1 MKLKTKLTLGVG
13 LLFLLIVLLS
23 VIGSV
28 YINKLK
34 SDTEKILTANYNS
47 LEFSKNM
54 LLALDKIGTDS
65 TVAIA
70 DFRKNNAL
78 QEKNLTEFGEK
89 EVTQN
94 LNLHFNSYIQQ
105 PSHEK
110 EKLIREDLVRIMS
123 LNMKGIERKSDIAII
138 TAENA
143 TFWIVSLGTV
153 CFLIAFILLFNLP
166 QTIAE
171 PINQLTFSIKQIADK
186 NYNQRVHF
194 KGSEE
199 FNDLASSFNVMAE
212 KLQEYESS
220 TLSTQL
226 MDKKRI
232 ETLVNNMHDAVI
244 GLDENHFI
252 YMINDEAL
260 KITNLRKEEI
270 IGKTAHEVAVN
281 NDLVRELLKNIDHPM
296 KEPIK
301 IVSEN
306 KENYFEQ
313 EIVPINIT
321 KTGEKEKKYIGKVIL
336 LRNITP
342 FKELDFAKTNFIA
355 TISHELKTPISAIK
369 MGVQLLGNQKFGA
382 LNDQQ
387 KELLKSINEDGQRLL
402 DITGELLNLSQV
414 ETGNIRLN
422 IESCSPKDIVQ
433 TAIKNV
439 EKLAEQKNISIQA
452 DYQLDNNDYII
463 ADFDKTVWV
472 MNNFLS
478 NAVKHSFQ
486 DEKIRIVVEKKDSFV
501 KFSISD
507 TGSGIDEKYHR
518 QIFDRYFQ
526 VPGEHQN
533 GTGLGLA
540 ISKNFIEKQHGE
552 IGVESSLN
560 QGSTF
565 YFILPSVENNEKTG
579 VF

>member
-54 LLALDKIGTDS
+54 LLALDNISIDS

-70 DFRKNNAL
+70 DFRKNNKL
-78 QEKNLTEFGEK
+78 QEKNLTEFGER
-89 EVTQN
+89 EATQN
-94 LNLHFNSYIQQ
+94 LNMHFSSYLKAPDIN
-105 PSHEK
+105 K
-110 EKLIREDLVRIMS
+110 EKLIREDLAKIMS

-186 NYNQRVHF
+186 NYNERVHF

-199 FNDLASSFNVMAE
+199 FSSLADSFNTMAE

-220 TLSTQL
+220 TLSKQL

-260 KITNLRKEEI
+260 KITNLHKEEI
-270 IGKTAHEVAVN
+270 IGKTAHEVAIN
-281 NDLVRELLKNIDHPM
+281 NDLIRELLKNVDHPV
-296 KEPIK
+296 KDPIK
-301 IVSEN
+301 IVRDN

-313 EIVPINIT
+313 DIIPINIV

-369 MGVQLLGNQKFGA
+369 MGVQLLGNQKFGE
-382 LNDQQ
+382 LNEQQ
-387 KELLKSINEDGQRLL
+387 QELLKSINEDGQRLL

-414 ETGNIRLN
+414 ESGNIRLTV
-422 IESCSPKDIVQ
+422 EKCSPKEIVQ
-433 TAIKNV
+433 TAVKNV
-439 EKLAEQKNISIQA
+439 EKLAEQKNIAISTEYLLEESDA
-452 DYQLDNNDYII
+452 VN

-472 MNNFLS
+472 MNNFLT

-486 DEKIRIVVEKKDSFV
+486 DENIKIVVEKLNSFIQ
-501 KFSISD
+501 FSIID

-552 IGVESSLN
+552 IGVKSSLN
-560 QGSTF
+560 NGSTF
-565 YFILPSVENNEKTG
+565 YFRLPVS
-579 VF
+579 

>member
-1 MKLKTKLTLGVG
+1 M
-13 LLFLLIVLLS
+13 LIVLLS
-23 VIGSV
+23 VIGSF

-34 SDTEKILTANYNS
+34 SDTEKILIANYNS
-47 LEFSKNM
+47 LEFSQNM
-54 LLALDKIGTDS
+54 LLALDKMKTDS
-65 TVAIA
+65 AVAIK
-70 DFRKNNAL
+70 DFKKNNLL
-78 QEKNLTEFGEK
+78 QERNLTEFGEK
-89 EVTQN
+89 EATQN
-94 LNLHFNSYIQQ
+94 LNLHFNSYIND
-105 PSHEK
+105 PSPEK
-110 EKLIREDLVRIMS
+110 EKLIREDLVKIMS

-143 TFWIVSLGTV
+143 TFWIACLGTI
-153 CFLIAFILLFNLP
+153 CFLIAITLVFNLP

-171 PINQLTFSIKQIADK
+171 PISQLTFSIRQIANK
-186 NYNQRVHF
+186 NYNERVHF
-194 KGSEE
+194 RGSEE
-199 FNDLASSFNVMAE
+199 FNDLANSFNIMAE

-220 TLSTQL
+220 TLSEQL

-260 KITNLRKEEI
+260 KITNLNKDEI
-270 IGKTAHEVAVN
+270 IGKTVHEVAVN
-281 NDLVRELLKNIDHPM
+281 NDLIRELLKNINHPQ
-296 KEPIK
+296 KDPIK
-301 IVSEN
+301 IVTDN

-313 EIVPINIT
+313 DVIPINIT

-369 MGVQLLGNQKFGA
+369 MGVQLLENQKFGE

-422 IESCSPKDIVQ
+422 IESCAPKEMVQ
-433 TAIKNV
+433 TAVKNV
-439 EKLAEQKNISIQA
+439 EKLAEQKNISIQTQFLT
-452 DYQLDNNDYII
+452 DEKDFVL

-478 NAVKHSFQ
+478 NAIKHSFQ
-486 DEKIRIVVEKKDSFV
+486 DENILILVEKEHSGI
-501 KFSISD
+501 KFSITD
-507 TGSGIDEKYHR
+507 TGKGIEEKYQR

-540 ISKNFIEKQHGE
+540 ISKNFIEKQNGE
-552 IGVESSLN
+552 IGVKSSLN

-565 YFILPSVENNEKTG
+565 YFVLPMV
-579 VF
+579 

>member
-23 VIGSV
+23 VIGSI

-54 LLALDKIGTDS
+54 LLALDNISTDS
-65 TVAIA
+65 AIA
-70 DFRKNNAL
+70 ITDFQKNNRL

-89 EVTQN
+89 EATQN
-94 LNLHFNSYIQQ
+94 LNLHFNSYLKE
-105 PSHEK
+105 PTSNK
-110 EKLIREDLVRIMS
+110 EKLIREDLAKIMS

-138 TAENA
+138 TAGNA

-153 CFLIAFILLFNLP
+153 CFLISFILLFNLP

-171 PINQLTFSIKQIADK
+171 PINQLTFSIRQIANK
-186 NYNQRVHF
+186 NYNERVHF

-199 FNDLASSFNVMAE
+199 FSSLAESFNVMAE

-220 TLSTQL
+220 SLSKQL
-226 MDKKRI
+226 MEKKRI

-260 KITNLRKEEI
+260 KITNLHKEEI
-270 IGKTAHEVAVN
+270 IGKTAHEVAIN
-281 NDLVRELLKNIDHPM
+281 NDLMRELLKNIDHPV
-296 KEPIK
+296 KDPIK
-301 IVSEN
+301 IVRDN

-313 EIVPINIT
+313 DIIPINIA

-369 MGVQLLGNQKFGA
+369 MGVQLLGNQKFGV
-382 LNDQQ
+382 LNEQQ
-387 KELLKSINEDGQRLL
+387 QELLKSINEDGQRLL

-414 ETGNIRLN
+414 ESGNIRLTVGK
-422 IESCSPKDIVQ
+422 CSPKEIVQ

-439 EKLAEQKNISIQA
+439 EKLAEQKNISINTEYLLGEDDFA
-452 DYQLDNNDYII
+452 T

-472 MNNFLS
+472 MNNFLT

-486 DEKIRIVVEKKDSFV
+486 DENIQILVERQDVFIQ
-501 KFSISD
+501 FSITD

-540 ISKNFIEKQHGE
+540 ISKNFIEKQNGE
-552 IGVESSLN
+552 IGVRSSLN
-560 QGSTF
+560 NGSTF
-565 YFILPSVENNEKTG
+565 YFRLPVS
-579 VF
+579 

>member
-34 SDTEKILTANYNS
+34 SETEKILTANYNS

-54 LLALDKIGTDS
+54 LLALDKISTDS
-65 TVAIA
+65 AIA
-70 DFRKNNAL
+70 VNDFQKNNKL
-78 QEKNLTEFGEK
+78 QEKNLTESGEK
-89 EVTQN
+89 EATQS
-94 LNLHFNSYIQQ
+94 LNLHFKSYLKQAS
-105 PSHEK
+105 PEK
-110 EKLIREDLVRIMS
+110 EKLIREDLAKIMS
-123 LNMKGIERKSDIAII
+123 LNMKGIERKSDIAVV
-138 TAENA
+138 TAGNA

-166 QTIAE
+166 QAIAE
-171 PINQLTFSIKQIADK
+171 PINQLTFSIRQIAAK
-186 NYNQRVHF
+186 NYNERVHF
-194 KGSEE
+194 KGGEE
-199 FNDLASSFNVMAE
+199 FSSLADSFNTMAE

-220 TLSTQL
+220 SLSKQL

-260 KITNLRKEEI
+260 KITNLHKEDI

-281 NDLVRELLKNIDHPM
+281 NDLMRQLLKNIDHPV

-301 IVSEN
+301 IVRDH

-313 EIVPINIT
+313 DIIPINIV
-321 KTGEKEKKYIGKVIL
+321 KTGEKETKYIGKVIL

-369 MGVQLLGNQKFGA
+369 MGVQLLGNQKFGE

-387 KELLKSINEDGQRLL
+387 KELLKGINDDGQRLL
-402 DITGELLNLSQV
+402 NITGELLNLSQV
-414 ETGNIRLN
+414 ETGNIRMTV
-422 IESCSPKDIVQ
+422 EKCSPQEVVQ
-433 TAIKNV
+433 TAVKNV
-439 EKLAEQKNISIQA
+439 EKLAEQKNILINTEYLIS
-452 DYQLDNNDYII
+452 DNDFVA

-472 MNNFLS
+472 MNNFLT

-486 DEKIRIVVEKKDSFV
+486 DENIRILVEKTDSMIQ
-501 KFSISD
+501 FSITD

-540 ISKNFIEKQHGE
+540 ISKNFIEKQNGE
-552 IGVESSLN
+552 IGVKSSPN

-565 YFILPSVENNEKTG
+565 YFRLPIL
-579 VF
+579 

>member
-54 LLALDKIGTDS
+54 LLALDNISTDS
-65 TVAIA
+65 AIA
-70 DFRKNNAL
+70 VADFQKNNKL

-89 EVTQN
+89 EATQK
-94 LNLHFNSYIQQ
+94 LNLHFNSYLKE
-105 PSHEK
+105 PSNSK
-110 EKLIREDLVRIMS
+110 EKLIREDLAKIMS

-153 CFLIAFILLFNLP
+153 CFLIAFTLLFNLP

-171 PINQLTFSIKQIADK
+171 PINQLTFSIRQIADK
-186 NYNQRVHF
+186 NYSERVHF

-199 FNDLASSFNVMAE
+199 FSSLAESFNVMAE

-220 TLSTQL
+220 SLSQQL
-226 MDKKRI
+226 MEKKRI

-270 IGKTAHEVAVN
+270 IGKTAHEVAIN
-281 NDLVRELLKNIDHPM
+281 NDLMRELLKNIDHPIT
-296 KEPIK
+296 EPIK
-301 IVSEN
+301 IVREN

-313 EIVPINIT
+313 DIIPINIV

-382 LNDQQ
+382 LNEQQ
-387 KELLKSINEDGQRLL
+387 QELLKSINDDGQRLL

-414 ETGNIRLN
+414 ESGNIRLT
-422 IESCSPKDIVQ
+422 IEKCSPKEIVQ
-433 TAIKNV
+433 AAVKYV
-439 EKLAEQKNISIQA
+439 EKLAEQKNISISTE
-452 DYQLDNNDYII
+452 YLLEDNDFVA

-472 MNNFLS
+472 MNNFLT

-486 DEKIRIVVEKKDSFV
+486 DEGIRIVVEKQNAQIQ
-501 KFSISD
+501 FSITD

-552 IGVESSLN
+552 IGVKSSLN
-560 QGSTF
+560 NGSTF
-565 YFILPSVENNEKTG
+565 YFRLPVL
-579 VF
+579 

>member
-13 LLFLLIVLLS
+13 LLFVLIVLLS
-23 VIGSV
+23 VIGSF

-34 SDTEKILTANYNS
+34 SDTEKILIANYNS
-47 LEFSKNM
+47 LEFSQNM
-54 LLALDKIGTDS
+54 LLALDKMKTDS
-65 TVAIA
+65 AVAIK
-70 DFRKNNAL
+70 DFKKNNLL
-78 QEKNLTEFGEK
+78 QERNLTEFGEK
-89 EVTQN
+89 EATQN
-94 LNLHFNSYIQQ
+94 LNLHFNSYIHD
-105 PSHEK
+105 PSPKK
-110 EKLIREDLVRIMS
+110 EKMIREDLVKIMS

-143 TFWIVSLGTV
+143 TFWIACLGTI
-153 CFLIAFILLFNLP
+153 CFLIAITLVFNLP

-171 PINQLTFSIKQIADK
+171 PISQLTFSIRQIANK
-186 NYNQRVHF
+186 NYNERVHF
-194 KGSEE
+194 RGSEE
-199 FNDLASSFNVMAE
+199 FNDLANSFNIMAE

-220 TLSTQL
+220 TLSEQL

-260 KITNLRKEEI
+260 KITNLNKDEI
-270 IGKTAHEVAVN
+270 IGKTVHEVAVN
-281 NDLVRELLKNIDHPM
+281 NDLIRELLKNINHPQ
-296 KEPIK
+296 KDPIK
-301 IVSEN
+301 IVTDN

-313 EIVPINIT
+313 DVIPINIT

-369 MGVQLLGNQKFGA
+369 MGVQLLENQKFGE

-422 IESCSPKDIVQ
+422 IESCAPKDMVQ
-433 TAIKNV
+433 TAVKNV
-439 EKLAEQKNISIQA
+439 EKLAEQKNISIQTQFLT
-452 DYQLDNNDYII
+452 DEKDFVM

-478 NAVKHSFQ
+478 NAIKHSFQ
-486 DEKIRIVVEKKDSFV
+486 DENILILVEKELSGI
-501 KFSISD
+501 KFSITD
-507 TGSGIDEKYHR
+507 TGKGIDEKYQR

-540 ISKNFIEKQHGE
+540 ISKNFIEKQNGE
-552 IGVESSLN
+552 IGVKSSLN

-565 YFILPSVENNEKTG
+565 YFVLPMV
-579 VF
+579 

>member
-1 MKLKTKLTLGVG
+1 MKIKTKLTLGVG
-13 LLFLLIVLLS
+13 LLFVLIVLLS
-23 VIGSV
+23 VLGSV

-47 LEFSKNM
+47 LEFSQNM
-54 LLALDKIGTDS
+54 LLALDKIKTDS
-65 TVAIA
+65 AVAIK
-70 DFRKNNAL
+70 DFKKNNIL

-89 EVTQN
+89 EATQN

-105 PSHEK
+105 PSPEK
-110 EKLIREDLVRIMS
+110 EKLIREDLVKIMS
-123 LNMKGIERKSDIAII
+123 LNMKGIERKSNIAII

-143 TFWIVSLGTV
+143 TFWIACLGTV
-153 CFLIAFILLFNLP
+153 CFLIAVTLLFNLP

-171 PINQLTFSIKQIADK
+171 PINQLTFSIRQIANK
-186 NYNQRVHF
+186 NYNERVHF

-199 FNDLASSFNVMAE
+199 FSDLANSFNVMAE

-220 TLSTQL
+220 TLSKQL

-260 KITNLRKEEI
+260 KITNLNKEEI
-270 IGKTAHEVAVN
+270 IGKTVHEVAVN
-281 NDLVRELLKNIDHPM
+281 NDLVRELLKNIDHPQ
-296 KEPIK
+296 KDPIK
-301 IVSEN
+301 IVSDN

-313 EIVPINIT
+313 DIIPINIV

-355 TISHELKTPISAIK
+355 TISHELKTPISSMK
-369 MGVQLLGNQKFGA
+369 MGVQLLGNQKFGT
-382 LNDQQ
+382 LNEQQ
-387 KELLKSINEDGQRLL
+387 LELLNSINEDGQRLL

-414 ETGNIRLN
+414 ESGNIRLN
-422 IESCSPKDIVQ
+422 IESFSPKEIVQ
-433 TAIKNV
+433 TAVKNV
-439 EKLAEQKNISIQA
+439 EKLAEQKNISINSQF
-452 DYQLDNNDYII
+452 LLNNNDFVS

-478 NAVKHSFQ
+478 NAIKHSFQ
-486 DEKIRIVVEKKDSFV
+486 DENIQVLVEKIDSNI
-501 KFSISD
+501 KFSITD
-507 TGSGIDEKYHR
+507 TGKGIDEKYHR
-518 QIFDRYFQ
+518 QVFDRYFQ
-526 VPGEHQN
+526 VPGELQN

-552 IGVESSLN
+552 IGIKSALN

-565 YFILPSVENNEKTG
+565 YFVLPMA
-579 VF
+579 

>member
-23 VIGSV
+23 VIASV

-47 LEFSKNM
+47 IEFSKNM
-54 LLALDKIGTDS
+54 LLALDKIRTDS
-65 TVAIA
+65 AVAIK
-70 DFRKNNAL
+70 DFQKYNAL

-89 EVTQN
+89 EATQN
-94 LNLHFNSYIQQ
+94 LSLHFDEYLKQ
-105 PSHEK
+105 PNYEK
-110 EKLIREDLVRIMS
+110 EKLIREDLMKIMS

-171 PINQLTFSIKQIADK
+171 PINQLNFSIKQIANK
-186 NYNQRVHF
+186 NYNERVHF

-199 FNDLASSFNVMAE
+199 FNDLANSFNVMAE

-220 TLSTQL
+220 TISKQL

-260 KITNLRKEEI
+260 KITNLRKDEI

-281 NDLVRELLKNIDHPM
+281 NDLIRELLKNIDHPV

-301 IVSEN
+301 IVTDN

-313 EIVPINIT
+313 DIIPINIV

-369 MGVQLLGNQKFGA
+369 MGVQLLNNQKFGE
-382 LNDQQ
+382 LNEQQ
-387 KELLKSINEDGQRLL
+387 QELLKSINEDGQRLL

-414 ETGNIRLN
+414 ESGNIRLN
-422 IESCSPKDIVQ
+422 IEQCSPKEIVQ
-433 TAIKNV
+433 ASIKNI
-439 EKLAEQKNISIQA
+439 EKLAEQKHISISSE
-452 DYQLDNNDYII
+452 YLLDDQDFVL

-478 NAVKHSFQ
+478 NAIKHSFQ
-486 DEKIRIVVEKKDSFV
+486 DETIKVTVAKSDSMIRFSVADS
-501 KFSISD
+501 
-507 TGSGIDEKYHR
+507 GNGIDEKYHR

-526 VPGEHQN
+526 VPGEQQN

-552 IGVESSLN
+552 IGVNSSLN

-565 YFILPSVENNEKTG
+565 YFRLPIFG
-579 VF
+579 A

>member
-13 LLFLLIVLLS
+13 LLFFLIVLLS

-34 SDTEKILTANYNS
+34 SDTEKILTANYSS

-54 LLALDKIGTDS
+54 LLALDKISTDS
-65 TVAIA
+65 AIA
-70 DFRKNNAL
+70 IKDFRKNNVL
-78 QEKNLTEFGEK
+78 QEENLTEFGEK
-89 EVTQN
+89 EATQN
-94 LNLHFNSYIQQ
+94 LNLHFNSYLKQ
-105 PSHEK
+105 PAYAK
-110 EKLIREDLVRIMS
+110 EKLIREDLVKIMS

-166 QTIAE
+166 QAIAE
-171 PINQLTFSIKQIADK
+171 PIKQLTFSIKQIADK

-199 FNDLASSFNVMAE
+199 FNDLADSFNVMAE

-260 KITNLRKEEI
+260 KITNLRKEDI
-270 IGKTAHEVAVN
+270 IGKTAHEVAIN
-281 NDLVRELLKNIDHPM
+281 NDLMRELLKNIDYPVT
-296 KEPIK
+296 EPIK
-301 IVSEN
+301 IVSDN

-313 EIVPINIT
+313 EIVPINIV

-369 MGVQLLGNQKFGA
+369 MGVQLLGNQKFGE

-387 KELLKSINEDGQRLL
+387 KELLKSINDDGQRLL

-422 IESCSPKDIVQ
+422 IERCSPKDIVQ
-433 TAIKNV
+433 NAIKNV
-439 EKLAEQKNISIQA
+439 EKLAEQKHISIHAQ
-452 DYQLDNNDYII
+452 YLLNDDDLVS

-486 DEKIRIVVEKKDSFV
+486 DENIEIVVEKMDSFI

-540 ISKNFIEKQHGE
+540 ISKNFIEKQYGE
-552 IGVESSLN
+552 IGVASSLN

-565 YFILPSVENNEKTG
+565 YFILPVSEI
-579 VF
+579 

>member
-34 SDTEKILTANYNS
+34 SDTEKILIANYNS

-54 LLALDKIGTDS
+54 LLALDRIDTDS
-65 TVAIA
+65 AVAIK
-70 DFRKNNAL
+70 DFQKNNSL
-78 QEKNLTEFGEK
+78 QEKNLTEFGER
-89 EVTQN
+89 EATQN
-94 LNLHFNSYIQQ
+94 LNLHFKSYLRQ
-105 PSHEK
+105 PDIEK
-110 EKLIREDLVRIMS
+110 EKLIREDLVKIMS
-123 LNMKGIERKSDIAII
+123 LNMKSIERKSDIAII

-143 TFWIVSLGTV
+143 TFWIVSLGTI
-153 CFLIAFILLFNLP
+153 CFLIAFVLLFNLP

-186 NYNQRVHF
+186 NYNERVHF

-199 FNDLASSFNVMAE
+199 FNDLADSFNVMAE

-220 TLSTQL
+220 NLSKQL

-281 NDLVRELLKNIDHPM
+281 NDLMRELLKNIDHPVE
-296 KEPIK
+296 EPLK
-301 IVSEN
+301 IVTDN

-313 EIVPINIT
+313 DIIPINIV
-321 KTGEKEKKYIGKVIL
+321 KTGEKDKKYIGKVIL

-355 TISHELKTPISAIK
+355 TISHELKTPIAAIK
-369 MGVQLLGNQKFGA
+369 MGVQLLGNQKFGT

-387 KELLKSINEDGQRLL
+387 QELLKSINEDGQRLL

-414 ETGNIRLN
+414 ETGNIRLT
-422 IESCSPKDIVQ
+422 IERCSPKEIIQ
-433 TAIKNV
+433 MAIKNV
-439 EKLAEQKNISIQA
+439 EKLAEQKNISIKTQYTA
-452 DYQLDNNDYII
+452 DENAFIT
-463 ADFDKTVWV
+463 ADFGKTIWV

-478 NAVKHSFQ
+478 NAIKHSFQ
-486 DEKIRIVVEKKDSFV
+486 DESIVIKVENEGSFIR
-501 KFSISD
+501 FSITD

-540 ISKNFIEKQHGE
+540 ISKNFIEKQNGE
-552 IGVESSLN
+552 IGVESAPN

-565 YFILPSVENNEKTG
+565 YFKLPLA
-579 VF
+579 

>member
-54 LLALDKIGTDS
+54 LLALDNISTDS
-65 TVAIA
+65 TVAVA
-70 DFRKNNAL
+70 DFQKNNKL

-89 EVTQN
+89 EATQN
-94 LNLHFNSYIQQ
+94 LNLHFNSYLKAPDI
-105 PSHEK
+105 HK
-110 EKLIREDLVRIMS
+110 EKLIREDLSKIMS

-186 NYNQRVHF
+186 NYSERVHF

-199 FNDLASSFNVMAE
+199 FNSLAESFNSMAE

-220 TLSTQL
+220 TLSKQL

-260 KITNLRKEEI
+260 KITNLHKEDI
-270 IGKTAHEVAVN
+270 IGKTAHEVAIN
-281 NDLVRELLKNIDHPM
+281 NDLMRELLKNIDHPV
-296 KEPIK
+296 KDPIK
-301 IVSEN
+301 IVRDN

-313 EIVPINIT
+313 DIIPINIV

-369 MGVQLLGNQKFGA
+369 MGVQLLGNQKFGE
-382 LNDQQ
+382 LNEQQ
-387 KELLKSINEDGQRLL
+387 QELLKSINEDGQRLL

-414 ETGNIRLN
+414 ESGNIRLTV
-422 IESCSPKDIVQ
+422 EKCSPKEIVQ
-433 TAIKNV
+433 TAVKNV
-439 EKLAEQKNISIQA
+439 EKLAEQKNISISTEYLLEESDA
-452 DYQLDNNDYII
+452 VT

-472 MNNFLS
+472 MNNFLT

-486 DEKIRIVVEKKDSFV
+486 DENIKIVVEKLNSFIQ
-501 KFSISD
+501 FSIID

-552 IGVESSLN
+552 IGVKSSLN
-560 QGSTF
+560 NGSTF
-565 YFILPSVENNEKTG
+565 YFRLPVS
-579 VF
+579 

>member
-54 LLALDKIGTDS
+54 FLALDNISTDS

-70 DFRKNNAL
+70 DFQKNNKL

-89 EVTQN
+89 EATQN
-94 LNLHFNSYIQQ
+94 LNLHFNSYLKA
-105 PSHEK
+105 PDTNK
-110 EKLIREDLVRIMS
+110 EKLIREDLAKIMS

-186 NYNQRVHF
+186 NYSERVHF

-199 FNDLASSFNVMAE
+199 FNSLADSFNSMAE

-220 TLSTQL
+220 TLSKQL

-260 KITNLRKEEI
+260 KITNLHKEEI

-281 NDLVRELLKNIDHPM
+281 NDLMRELLKNIDHPV
-296 KEPIK
+296 KDPIK
-301 IVSEN
+301 IVRDN

-313 EIVPINIT
+313 DIIPINIV

-369 MGVQLLGNQKFGA
+369 MGVQLLGNQKFGE
-382 LNDQQ
+382 LNEQQ
-387 KELLKSINEDGQRLL
+387 QELLKSINEDGQRLL

-414 ETGNIRLN
+414 ESGNIRLTV
-422 IESCSPKDIVQ
+422 EKCSPKEIVQ
-433 TAIKNV
+433 TAVKNV
-439 EKLAEQKNISIQA
+439 EKLAEQKNISISTE
-452 DYQLDNNDYII
+452 YLLEDNDAVT

-472 MNNFLS
+472 MNNFLT

-486 DEKIRIVVEKKDSFV
+486 DESIKIVVERLDSFIQ
-501 KFSISD
+501 FNIID

-552 IGVESSLN
+552 IGVKSSLN
-560 QGSTF
+560 NGSTF
-565 YFILPSVENNEKTG
+565 YFRLPVS
-579 VF
+579 

>member
-13 LLFLLIVLLS
+13 LLFFLIVLLS
-23 VIGSV
+23 VMGSV

-34 SDTEKILTANYNS
+34 SDTEKILTANYSS

-54 LLALDKIGTDS
+54 LLALDKISTDS
-65 TVAIA
+65 AIA
-70 DFRKNNAL
+70 IKDFRKNNTL
-78 QEKNLTEFGEK
+78 QEENLTEFGEK
-89 EVTQN
+89 EATQN
-94 LNLHFNSYIQQ
+94 LNLHFNSYLKQ
-105 PSHEK
+105 PAYAK
-110 EKLIREDLVRIMS
+110 EKLIREDLVKIMS

-166 QTIAE
+166 QAIAE
-171 PINQLTFSIKQIADK
+171 PIKQLTFSIKQIADK

-199 FNDLASSFNVMAE
+199 FNDLADSFNVMAE

-260 KITNLRKEEI
+260 KITNLRKEDI

-281 NDLVRELLKNIDHPM
+281 NDLMRELLKNIDHPVT
-296 KEPIK
+296 EPIK
-301 IVSEN
+301 IVSDN

-313 EIVPINIT
+313 EIVPINIV

-369 MGVQLLGNQKFGA
+369 MGVQLLGNQKFGE

-387 KELLKSINEDGQRLL
+387 KELLKSINDDGQRLL

-422 IESCSPKDIVQ
+422 IERCSPKDIVQ
-433 TAIKNV
+433 NAIKNV
-439 EKLAEQKNISIQA
+439 EKLAEQKHISIHAQ
-452 DYQLDNNDYII
+452 YLLNDEDFVS

-486 DEKIRIVVEKKDSFV
+486 DENIEIVVEKMDSFI

-540 ISKNFIEKQHGE
+540 ISKNFIEKQYGE
-552 IGVESSLN
+552 IGVKSSLN

-565 YFILPSVENNEKTG
+565 YFILPVSNI
-579 VF
+579 

>member
-23 VIGSV
+23 VMGSV

-34 SDTEKILTANYNS
+34 SDTEKILNANYNS
-47 LEFSKNM
+47 IEFSKNM
-54 LLALDKIGTDS
+54 LLALDRIGTDS
-65 TVAIA
+65 AVAIQT
-70 DFRKNNAL
+70 FKKNNQL

-89 EVTQN
+89 EATQS
-94 LNLHFNSYIQQ
+94 LNLHFNNYLKH
-105 PSHEK
+105 PNNEK
-110 EKLIREDLVRIMS
+110 EKLIREDLVKIMT
-123 LNMKGIERKSDIAII
+123 LNMKGIERKSDMAII

-153 CFLIAFILLFNLP
+153 CFLIAFVLLFNLP

-171 PINQLTFSIKQIADK
+171 PISQLTFSIRQIANK
-186 NYNQRVHF
+186 NYSERVHF

-199 FNDLASSFNVMAE
+199 FNDLAESFNVMAE

-220 TLSTQL
+220 TLSKQL

-260 KITNLRKEEI
+260 KITNLNKEEI
-270 IGKTAHEVAVN
+270 IGKTVHEVAVN
-281 NDLVRELLKNIDHPM
+281 NDLIRELLKNMDHPQ
-296 KEPIK
+296 KDPIK
-301 IVSEN
+301 IVSDH

-313 EIVPINIT
+313 DVIPINIV
-321 KTGEKEKKYIGKVIL
+321 KTGEKEKKYIGRVIL

-369 MGVQLLGNQKFGA
+369 MGVQLLENQKFGE

-387 KELLKSINEDGQRLL
+387 KELLKGINEDGQRLL

-422 IESCSPKDIVQ
+422 IEHCSPKEIIL

-439 EKLAEQKNISIQA
+439 EKLAEQKNISIKTQFEIEDSDLVA
-452 DYQLDNNDYII
+452 

-478 NAVKHSFQ
+478 NAIKHSFQ
-486 DEKIRIVVEKKDSFV
+486 DEGIYVKVEKYETSV
-501 KFSISD
+501 KFSITDS
-507 TGSGIDEKYHR
+507 GKGIDEKYHR

-552 IGVESSLN
+552 IGVKSSLN
-560 QGSTF
+560 QGSSF
-565 YFILPSVENNEKTG
+565 YFLLPLV
-579 VF
+579 

>member
-54 LLALDKIGTDS
+54 LLALDHISTDS
-65 TVAIA
+65 VVAIA
-70 DFRKNNAL
+70 DFQKNNEL

-89 EVTQN
+89 EATQN
-94 LNLHFNSYIQQ
+94 LNLHFNSYLKE
-105 PSHEK
+105 PTANK
-110 EKLIREDLVRIMS
+110 EKLIREDLARIMS

-138 TAENA
+138 TAGNA

-166 QTIAE
+166 QSIAE
-171 PINQLTFSIKQIADK
+171 PINQLTFSIRQIADK
-186 NYNQRVHF
+186 NYSERVHF

-199 FNDLASSFNVMAE
+199 FNSLADSFNVMAE

-220 TLSTQL
+220 NLSKQL
-226 MDKKRI
+226 MEKKRI

-244 GLDENHFI
+244 GLDENNFI

-260 KITNLRKEEI
+260 KITNLHKEDI
-270 IGKTAHEVAVN
+270 IGKTAHEVAIN
-281 NDLVRELLKNIDHPM
+281 NDLMRELLKNIDHPV
-296 KEPIK
+296 KDPIK
-301 IVSEN
+301 IVRDN

-313 EIVPINIT
+313 DIVPINIV

-369 MGVQLLGNQKFGA
+369 MGVQLLGNQKFGE
-382 LNDQQ
+382 LNEQQ
-387 KELLKSINEDGQRLL
+387 QELLKSINEDGQRLL

-414 ETGNIRLN
+414 ESGNIRLTV
-422 IESCSPKDIVQ
+422 EKCSPKEIVQ
-433 TAIKNV
+433 TAVKNV
-439 EKLAEQKNISIQA
+439 EKLAEQKNILIRTE
-452 DYQLDNNDYII
+452 YQLEDTDWVT

-472 MNNFLS
+472 MNNFLT

-486 DEKIRIVVEKKDSFV
+486 DEEIKVFVERVEDFIQ
-501 KFSISD
+501 FSIID

-552 IGVESSLN
+552 IGVKSSLN
-560 QGSTF
+560 NGSTF
-565 YFILPSVENNEKTG
+565 FFKLPIA
-579 VF
+579 

>member
-54 LLALDKIGTDS
+54 LLALDNISTDS
-65 TVAIA
+65 TVAVA
-70 DFRKNNAL
+70 DFKKNNKL

-89 EVTQN
+89 EATQN
-94 LNLHFNSYIQQ
+94 LNLHFNSYLKA
-105 PSHEK
+105 PDSHK
-110 EKLIREDLVRIMS
+110 EKLIREDLAKIMS

-166 QTIAE
+166 QAIAE
-171 PINQLTFSIKQIADK
+171 PISQLTFGIKQIAGK
-186 NYNQRVHF
+186 NYSERVHF

-199 FNDLASSFNVMAE
+199 FNDLAESFNTMAE

-220 TLSTQL
+220 TLSKQL

-260 KITNLRKEEI
+260 KITNLHKEEI
-270 IGKTAHEVAVN
+270 IGKTAHEVAIN
-281 NDLVRELLKNIDHPM
+281 NDLIRELLKNIDHPV
-296 KEPIK
+296 KDPIK
-301 IVSEN
+301 IVRDN

-313 EIVPINIT
+313 DIIPINIV

-369 MGVQLLGNQKFGA
+369 MGVQLLGNQKFGE
-382 LNDQQ
+382 LNEQQ
-387 KELLKSINEDGQRLL
+387 QELLKSINEDGQRLL

-414 ETGNIRLN
+414 ESGNIRLT
-422 IESCSPKDIVQ
+422 IEKCSPKEIVQ
-433 TAIKNV
+433 TAMKNV
-439 EKLAEQKNISIQA
+439 EKLAEQKNILISTQ
-452 DYQLDNNDYII
+452 YLLEDNDSVT

-472 MNNFLS
+472 MNNFLT

-486 DEKIRIVVEKKDSFV
+486 DENIKIVVEKLDTFIQ
-501 KFSISD
+501 FSIID

-552 IGVESSLN
+552 IGVKSSLN
-560 QGSTF
+560 NGSTF
-565 YFILPSVENNEKTG
+565 YFRLPVS
-579 VF
+579 

>member
-13 LLFLLIVLLS
+13 LLFVLIVLLS

-47 LEFSKNM
+47 LEFSQNM
-54 LLALDKIGTDS
+54 LLALDQIKTDS
-65 TVAIA
+65 AIA
-70 DFRKNNAL
+70 IKDFKKNNVL

-89 EVTQN
+89 EATQN
-94 LNLHFNSYIQQ
+94 LNLHFNNYINQ
-105 PSHEK
+105 PSLEK
-110 EKLIREDLVRIMS
+110 EKLIREDLVKIMS

-143 TFWIVSLGTV
+143 TFWIACLGTI
-153 CFLIAFILLFNLP
+153 CFLIAVTLLFNLP

-171 PINQLTFSIKQIADK
+171 PINKLTFSIRQIANK
-186 NYNQRVHF
+186 NYNERVYF

-199 FNDLASSFNVMAE
+199 FNDLANSFNIMAE

-220 TLSTQL
+220 TLSKQL

-252 YMINDEAL
+252 YMINNEAL
-260 KITNLRKEEI
+260 KITNLNKDEI
-270 IGKTAHEVAVN
+270 IGKTVHEVAVN
-281 NDLVRELLKNIDHPM
+281 NDLVRELLKNIDHPQ

-301 IVSEN
+301 IISDN

-313 EIVPINIT
+313 DIIPINIV

-336 LRNITP
+336 LRNITL

-355 TISHELKTPISAIK
+355 TISHELKTPISSMK
-369 MGVQLLGNQKFGA
+369 MGVQLLGNQKFGI
-382 LNDQQ
+382 LNEQQ
-387 KELLKSINEDGQRLL
+387 LELLNSINEDGQRLL

-414 ETGNIRLN
+414 ETGNIRLT
-422 IESCSPKDIVQ
+422 IENCSPKEMVQ
-433 TAIKNV
+433 TAVKNI
-439 EKLAEQKNISIQA
+439 EKLAEQKNISIHSQF
-452 DYQLDNNDYII
+452 LLNDNDFVS

-472 MNNFLS
+472 INNFLS
-478 NAVKHSFQ
+478 NAIKHSFQ
-486 DEKIRIVVEKKDSFV
+486 DEKIEISVEKINSNI

-507 TGSGIDEKYHR
+507 TGKGIEEKYHR
-518 QIFDRYFQ
+518 QVFDRYFQ

-552 IGVESSLN
+552 IGVKSSPN

-565 YFILPSVENNEKTG
+565 YFVLPMA
-579 VF
+579 

>member
-54 LLALDKIGTDS
+54 LLALDNISTDS
-65 TVAIA
+65 VVAIA
-70 DFRKNNAL
+70 DFQKNNKL

-89 EVTQN
+89 EATQN
-94 LNLHFNSYIQQ
+94 LNLHFNSYLKEPTI
-105 PSHEK
+105 SK
-110 EKLIREDLVRIMS
+110 EKLIREDLARIMS

-171 PINQLTFSIKQIADK
+171 PINQLTFSIRQIADK
-186 NYNQRVHF
+186 NYSERVHF

-199 FNDLASSFNVMAE
+199 FNSLADSFNVMAE

-220 TLSTQL
+220 NLSKQL
-226 MDKKRI
+226 MEKKRI

-260 KITNLRKEEI
+260 KITNLHKEDI
-270 IGKTAHEVAVN
+270 IGKTAHEVAIN
-281 NDLVRELLKNIDHPM
+281 NDLMRELLKNIDHPV
-296 KEPIK
+296 KDPIK
-301 IVSEN
+301 IVRDN

-313 EIVPINIT
+313 DIVPINIV

-369 MGVQLLGNQKFGA
+369 MGVQLLGNQKFGE
-382 LNDQQ
+382 LNEQQ
-387 KELLKSINEDGQRLL
+387 QELLKSINEDGQRLL

-414 ETGNIRLN
+414 ESGNIRLTVDK
-422 IESCSPKDIVQ
+422 CSPKEIVQ
-433 TAIKNV
+433 TAVKNV
-439 EKLAEQKNISIQA
+439 EKLAEQKNISINTE
-452 DYQLDNNDYII
+452 YQLEDTDFVT

-472 MNNFLS
+472 MNNFLT

-486 DEKIRIVVEKKDSFV
+486 DEEIKVLVQRVEDFIQ
-501 KFSISD
+501 FNIID

-540 ISKNFIEKQHGE
+540 ISKNFIEKQNGE
-552 IGVESSLN
+552 IGVSSALN
-560 QGSTF
+560 NGSTF
-565 YFILPSVENNEKTG
+565 YFRLPIA
-579 VF
+579 

>member
-54 LLALDKIGTDS
+54 LLALDHISTDS
-65 TVAIA
+65 VVAIA
-70 DFRKNNAL
+70 DFQKNNKL

-89 EVTQN
+89 EATQN
-94 LNLHFNSYIQQ
+94 LNLHFNSYLKE
-105 PSHEK
+105 PTANK
-110 EKLIREDLVRIMS
+110 EKLIREDLARIMS

-138 TAENA
+138 TAGNA

-171 PINQLTFSIKQIADK
+171 PINQLTFSIRQIADK
-186 NYNQRVHF
+186 NYSERVHF

-199 FNDLASSFNVMAE
+199 FNSLADSFNVMAE

-220 TLSTQL
+220 NLSKQL
-226 MDKKRI
+226 MEKKRI

-244 GLDENHFI
+244 GLDENNFI

-260 KITNLRKEEI
+260 KITNLHKEDI
-270 IGKTAHEVAVN
+270 IGKTAHEVAIN
-281 NDLVRELLKNIDHPM
+281 NDLMRELLKNIDHPV
-296 KEPIK
+296 KDPIK
-301 IVSEN
+301 IVRDN

-313 EIVPINIT
+313 DIVPINII

-369 MGVQLLGNQKFGA
+369 MGVQLLGNQKFGE
-382 LNDQQ
+382 LNEQQ
-387 KELLKSINEDGQRLL
+387 QELLKSINEDGQRLL

-414 ETGNIRLN
+414 ESGNIRLTV
-422 IESCSPKDIVQ
+422 EKCSPKEIVQ
-433 TAIKNV
+433 TAVKNV
-439 EKLAEQKNISIQA
+439 EKLAEQKNILIRTE
-452 DYQLDNNDYII
+452 YQLEDTDWVT

-472 MNNFLS
+472 MNNFLT

-486 DEKIRIVVEKKDSFV
+486 DEEIKVFVERVEDFIQ
-501 KFSISD
+501 FSIID

-552 IGVESSLN
+552 IGVKSSLN
-560 QGSTF
+560 NGSTF
-565 YFILPSVENNEKTG
+565 FFKLPIA
-579 VF
+579 

>member
-54 LLALDKIGTDS
+54 LLALDHISTDS
-65 TVAIA
+65 VVAIA
-70 DFRKNNAL
+70 DFKKNNKL
-78 QEKNLTEFGEK
+78 QDKNLTEFGEK
-89 EVTQN
+89 EATQN
-94 LNLHFNSYIQQ
+94 LNLHFNSYLEE
-105 PSHEK
+105 PTTHK
-110 EKLIREDLVRIMS
+110 EKLIREDLARIMS

-171 PINQLTFSIKQIADK
+171 PINQLTFSIRQIADK
-186 NYNQRVHF
+186 NYNERVHF

-199 FNDLASSFNVMAE
+199 FNSLADSFNVMAE

-220 TLSTQL
+220 NLSKQL
-226 MDKKRI
+226 MEKKRI

-260 KITNLRKEEI
+260 KITNLHKEDI
-270 IGKTAHEVAVN
+270 IGKTAHEVAIN
-281 NDLVRELLKNIDHPM
+281 NDLMRELLKNIDHPV
-296 KEPIK
+296 KDPIK
-301 IVSEN
+301 IVREN

-313 EIVPINIT
+313 DIVPINIV

-369 MGVQLLGNQKFGA
+369 MGVQLLGNQKFGE
-382 LNDQQ
+382 LNEQQ
-387 KELLKSINEDGQRLL
+387 QELLKSINEDGQRLL

-414 ETGNIRLN
+414 ESGNIRLTV
-422 IESCSPKDIVQ
+422 EKCSPKEIVQ
-433 TAIKNV
+433 TAVKNV
-439 EKLAEQKNISIQA
+439 EKLSEQKNISIHTE
-452 DYQLDNNDYII
+452 YQLEDTDFVT

-472 MNNFLS
+472 MNNFLT

-486 DEKIRIVVEKKDSFV
+486 DEEIKVLVERVEDFIQ
-501 KFSISD
+501 FNIID

-540 ISKNFIEKQHGE
+540 ISKNFIEKQNGE
-552 IGVESSLN
+552 IGVSSALN
-560 QGSTF
+560 NGSTF
-565 YFILPSVENNEKTG
+565 YFRLPIA
-579 VF
+579 

>member
-23 VIGSV
+23 VMGSV

-34 SDTEKILTANYNS
+34 SDTEKILNANYNS
-47 LEFSKNM
+47 IEFSKNM
-54 LLALDKIGTDS
+54 LLALDRIGTDS
-65 TVAIA
+65 TVAIQT
-70 DFRKNNAL
+70 FKKNNQL
-78 QEKNLTEFGEK
+78 QEKNLTEFGER
-89 EVTQN
+89 EATQS
-94 LNLHFNSYIQQ
+94 LNLHFNSYLKY
-105 PSHEK
+105 PDNEK
-110 EKLIREDLVRIMS
+110 EKLIREDLVKIMT
-123 LNMKGIERKSDIAII
+123 LNMKGIERKSDMAII

-153 CFLIAFILLFNLP
+153 CFLIAFVLLFNLP

-171 PINQLTFSIKQIADK
+171 PISQLTSSIRQIANK
-186 NYNQRVHF
+186 NYSERVHF

-199 FNDLASSFNVMAE
+199 FNDLAQSFNVMAE

-220 TLSTQL
+220 TLSKQL

-260 KITNLRKEEI
+260 KITNLNKEEI
-270 IGKTAHEVAVN
+270 IGKTVHEVAVN
-281 NDLVRELLKNIDHPM
+281 NDLIRELLKNMDHPQ
-296 KEPIK
+296 KDPIK
-301 IVSEN
+301 IVSDH

-313 EIVPINIT
+313 DVIPINIV
-321 KTGEKEKKYIGKVIL
+321 KTGEKEKKYIGRVIL

-369 MGVQLLGNQKFGA
+369 MGVQLLENQKFGE

-387 KELLKSINEDGQRLL
+387 KELLKGINEDGQRLL

-422 IESCSPKDIVQ
+422 IEHCSPQEMVQ

-439 EKLAEQKNISIQA
+439 EKLAEQKNISINTQ
-452 DYQLDNNDYII
+452 YEIEENDFVA

-478 NAVKHSFQ
+478 NAIKHSFQ
-486 DEKIRIVVEKKDSFV
+486 DESISVKVEKYETSI
-501 KFSISD
+501 KFSITDS
-507 TGSGIDEKYHR
+507 GKGIDEKYHR

-552 IGVESSLN
+552 IGVKSSLN

-565 YFILPSVENNEKTG
+565 YFSLPV
-579 VF
+579 V

>member
-13 LLFLLIVLLS
+13 LLFLLIVLMS

-54 LLALDKIGTDS
+54 LLALDKISTDS
-65 TVAIA
+65 AIA
-70 DFRKNNAL
+70 VNDFQKNNKL

-89 EVTQN
+89 EATQS
-94 LNLHFNSYIQQ
+94 LNLHFNSYLKQSS
-105 PSHEK
+105 PEK
-110 EKLIREDLVRIMS
+110 EKLIREDLAKIMS

-153 CFLIAFILLFNLP
+153 CFLIAFTLLFNLP

-171 PINQLTFSIKQIADK
+171 PINQLTFGIRQIAAK
-186 NYNQRVHF
+186 NYSERVHF

-199 FNDLASSFNVMAE
+199 FNSLADSFNTMAE

-220 TLSTQL
+220 SLSKQL

-260 KITNLRKEEI
+260 KITNLHKEEI
-270 IGKTAHEVAVN
+270 IGKTVHEVAVN
-281 NDLVRELLKNIDHPM
+281 NDLIRELLKNIDHPV

-301 IVSEN
+301 IVRDN

-313 EIVPINIT
+313 DIIPINIV
-321 KTGEKEKKYIGKVIL
+321 KTGEKETKYIGKVIL

-369 MGVQLLGNQKFGA
+369 MGVQLLGNQKFGE

-387 KELLKSINEDGQRLL
+387 KELLKSINDDGQRLL
-402 DITGELLNLSQV
+402 NITGELLNLSQV
-414 ETGNIRLN
+414 ETGNIRVTV
-422 IESCSPKDIVQ
+422 EKCSPKEVVQ
-433 TAIKNV
+433 AAVKNV
-439 EKLAEQKNISIQA
+439 EKLAEQKNILINTEYLI
-452 DYQLDNNDYII
+452 DDNDFVT

-472 MNNFLS
+472 MNNFLT

-486 DEKIRIVVEKKDSFV
+486 DENISITVEKQDLMIQ
-501 KFSISD
+501 FSITD

-540 ISKNFIEKQHGE
+540 ISKNFIEKQNGE
-552 IGVESSLN
+552 IGVMSSPN

-565 YFILPSVENNEKTG
+565 YFRLPV
-579 VF
+579 V

>member
-54 LLALDKIGTDS
+54 LLALDNISTDS

-70 DFRKNNAL
+70 DFRKNNKL

-89 EVTQN
+89 EATQN
-94 LNLHFNSYIQQ
+94 LNLHFNSYLKAPDI
-105 PSHEK
+105 HK
-110 EKLIREDLVRIMS
+110 ERLIREDLAKIMS

-186 NYNQRVHF
+186 NYSERVHF

-199 FNDLASSFNVMAE
+199 FSSLADSFNTMAE

-220 TLSTQL
+220 TLSKQL

-260 KITNLRKEEI
+260 KITNLHKEDI
-270 IGKTAHEVAVN
+270 IGKTAHEVAIN
-281 NDLVRELLKNIDHPM
+281 NDLMRELLKNIDHPV
-296 KEPIK
+296 KDPIK
-301 IVSEN
+301 IVRDN

-313 EIVPINIT
+313 DIIPINIV

-369 MGVQLLGNQKFGA
+369 MGVQLLGNQKFGE
-382 LNDQQ
+382 LNEQQ
-387 KELLKSINEDGQRLL
+387 QELLKSINEDGQRLL

-414 ETGNIRLN
+414 ESGNIRLTV
-422 IESCSPKDIVQ
+422 EKCSPKEIVQ
-433 TAIKNV
+433 TAVKNV
-439 EKLAEQKNISIQA
+439 EKLAEQKNISISTE
-452 DYQLDNNDYII
+452 YLLEDNDAVT

-472 MNNFLS
+472 MNNFLT

-486 DEKIRIVVEKKDSFV
+486 DENIKIVVEKLDSFIQ
-501 KFSISD
+501 FSIID

-552 IGVESSLN
+552 IGVKSSLN
-560 QGSTF
+560 NGSTF
-565 YFILPSVENNEKTG
+565 YFRLPVS
-579 VF
+579 

>member
-54 LLALDKIGTDS
+54 LLALDNISTDS

-70 DFRKNNAL
+70 DFQKNNKL

-89 EVTQN
+89 EATQN
-94 LNLHFNSYIQQ
+94 LNLHFNSYLKAPDIN
-105 PSHEK
+105 K
-110 EKLIREDLVRIMS
+110 EKLIREDLSKIMS

-186 NYNQRVHF
+186 NYSERVHF

-199 FNDLASSFNVMAE
+199 FNSLADSFNSMAE

-220 TLSTQL
+220 TLSKQL

-260 KITNLRKEEI
+260 KITNLHKEDI
-270 IGKTAHEVAVN
+270 IGKTAHEVAIN
-281 NDLVRELLKNIDHPM
+281 NDLMRELLKNIDHPV
-296 KEPIK
+296 KDPIK
-301 IVSEN
+301 IVRDN

-313 EIVPINIT
+313 DIIPINIV

-369 MGVQLLGNQKFGA
+369 MGVQLLGNQKFGE
-382 LNDQQ
+382 LNEQQ
-387 KELLKSINEDGQRLL
+387 QELLKSINEDGQRLL

-414 ETGNIRLN
+414 ESGNIRLTV
-422 IESCSPKDIVQ
+422 EKCSPKEIVQ
-433 TAIKNV
+433 TAVKNV
-439 EKLAEQKNISIQA
+439 EKLAEQKNISISTEYLLEDSDA
-452 DYQLDNNDYII
+452 VT

-472 MNNFLS
+472 MNNFLT
-478 NAVKHSFQ
+478 NAVKHSYQ
-486 DEKIRIVVEKKDSFV
+486 DENIKIVVEKLNSFIQ
-501 KFSISD
+501 FSIID

-552 IGVESSLN
+552 IGVKSSLN
-560 QGSTF
+560 NGSTF
-565 YFILPSVENNEKTG
+565 YFRLPVS
-579 VF
+579 

>member
-54 LLALDKIGTDS
+54 LLALDNISTDS
-65 TVAIA
+65 TVAVA
-70 DFRKNNAL
+70 DFQKNNKL

-89 EVTQN
+89 EATQN
-94 LNLHFNSYIQQ
+94 LNLHFNSYLKAPDIN
-105 PSHEK
+105 K
-110 EKLIREDLVRIMS
+110 EKLIREDLAKIMS

-186 NYNQRVHF
+186 NYNERVHF

-199 FNDLASSFNVMAE
+199 FSSLADSFNTMAE

-220 TLSTQL
+220 TLSKQL

-260 KITNLRKEEI
+260 KITNLHKEDI
-270 IGKTAHEVAVN
+270 IGKTAHEVAIN
-281 NDLVRELLKNIDHPM
+281 NDLMRELLKNIDHPV
-296 KEPIK
+296 KDPIK
-301 IVSEN
+301 IVRDN

-313 EIVPINIT
+313 DIVPINIV

-369 MGVQLLGNQKFGA
+369 MGVQLLGNQKFGE
-382 LNDQQ
+382 LNEQQ
-387 KELLKSINEDGQRLL
+387 QELLKSINEDGQRLL

-414 ETGNIRLN
+414 ESGNIRLT
-422 IESCSPKDIVQ
+422 IEKCSPKEIVQ
-433 TAIKNV
+433 TAVKNV
-439 EKLAEQKNISIQA
+439 EKLAEQKNISISTEYLLEETDA
-452 DYQLDNNDYII
+452 VT

-472 MNNFLS
+472 MNNFLT

-486 DEKIRIVVEKKDSFV
+486 DENIKIVVEKLDSFIQ
-501 KFSISD
+501 FSIID

-552 IGVESSLN
+552 IGVKSSLN
-560 QGSTF
+560 NGSTF
-565 YFILPSVENNEKTG
+565 YFRLPVS
-579 VF
+579 

>member
-1 MKLKTKLTLGVG
+1 MKIKTKLTLGVG
-13 LLFLLIVLLS
+13 LLFVLIVLLS

-34 SDTEKILTANYNS
+34 SDTEKILIANYNS
-47 LEFSKNM
+47 LEFSQNM
-54 LLALDKIGTDS
+54 LLALDKINTDS
-65 TVAIA
+65 AIA
-70 DFRKNNAL
+70 IKDFKKNNIL

-89 EVTQN
+89 EATQN
-94 LNLHFNSYIQQ
+94 LNLHFESYLKQ
-105 PSHEK
+105 PNPEK
-110 EKLIREDLVRIMS
+110 EKLIREDLVKIMA

-153 CFLIAFILLFNLP
+153 CFLISFILLFNLP

-171 PINQLTFSIKQIADK
+171 PINQLTFSIRQIANK
-186 NYNQRVHF
+186 NYNERVHF

-199 FNDLASSFNVMAE
+199 FNDLANSFNIMAE

-220 TLSTQL
+220 TLSKQL

-244 GLDENHFI
+244 GLDENNFI

-260 KITNLRKEEI
+260 KITNLNKEEI
-270 IGKTAHEVAVN
+270 IGKTVHEVAIN
-281 NDLVRELLKNIDHPM
+281 NDLIRELLKNIDNPL
-296 KEPIK
+296 KEPLK
-301 IVSEN
+301 IAADN
-306 KENYFEQ
+306 KENYFDQ
-313 EIVPINIT
+313 EIVPINIV

-387 KELLKSINEDGQRLL
+387 QELLKSINEDGQRLL

-414 ETGNIRLN
+414 ETGNIRLH
-422 IESCSPKDIVQ
+422 IENCSPEKIVQ

-439 EKLAEQKNISIQA
+439 EILAEQKNISIITE
-452 DYQLDNNDYII
+452 LNISENDMIT

-472 MNNFLS
+472 MNNFLG
-478 NAVKHSFQ
+478 NAIKHSFQ
-486 DEKIRIVVEKKDSFV
+486 DEKIQVIIDKLENFIQFSVTDS
-501 KFSISD
+501 
-507 TGSGIDEKYHR
+507 GNGIDEKYHR
-518 QIFDRYFQ
+518 QVFDRYFQ

-552 IGVESSLN
+552 IGVKSSLN

-565 YFILPSVENNEKTG
+565 YFKLPLA
-579 VF
+579 

>member
-54 LLALDKIGTDS
+54 LLALDNISTDS

-70 DFRKNNAL
+70 DFQKNNKL

-89 EVTQN
+89 EATQN
-94 LNLHFNSYIQQ
+94 LNLHFNSYLKAPDIN
-105 PSHEK
+105 K
-110 EKLIREDLVRIMS
+110 EKLIREDLSKIMS

-186 NYNQRVHF
+186 NYSERVHF

-199 FNDLASSFNVMAE
+199 FNSLAESFNSMAE

-220 TLSTQL
+220 TLSKQL

-260 KITNLRKEEI
+260 KITNLHKEEI
-270 IGKTAHEVAVN
+270 IGKTAHEVAIN
-281 NDLVRELLKNIDHPM
+281 NDLIRELLKNIEHPV
-296 KEPIK
+296 KDPIK
-301 IVSEN
+301 IVRDN

-313 EIVPINIT
+313 DVIPINIV

-369 MGVQLLGNQKFGA
+369 MGVQLLGNQKFGE
-382 LNDQQ
+382 LNEQQ
-387 KELLKSINEDGQRLL
+387 QELLKSINEDGQRLL

-414 ETGNIRLN
+414 ESGNIRLTV
-422 IESCSPKDIVQ
+422 EKCSPKEIVQ
-433 TAIKNV
+433 TAVKNV
-439 EKLAEQKNISIQA
+439 EKLAEQKNISISTEYLLEDSDA
-452 DYQLDNNDYII
+452 VT

-472 MNNFLS
+472 MNNFLT

-486 DEKIRIVVEKKDSFV
+486 DENIKIVVEKLNSLIQ
-501 KFSISD
+501 FSIID

-552 IGVESSLN
+552 IGVKSSLN
-560 QGSTF
+560 NGSTF
-565 YFILPSVENNEKTG
+565 YFRLPVS
-579 VF
+579 

>member
-1 MKLKTKLTLGVG
+1 MKIKTKLTLGVG
-13 LLFLLIVLLS
+13 ILFLLIVLLS
-23 VIGSV
+23 VMGSV

-47 LEFSKNM
+47 IEFSKNM
-54 LLALDKIGTDS
+54 LLALDKIKTDS
-65 TVAIA
+65 AIA
-70 DFRKNNAL
+70 VKDFKKNNVL
-78 QEKNLTEFGEK
+78 QEKNLTELGEK
-89 EVTQN
+89 EATQN
-94 LNLHFNSYIQQ
+94 LSLHFNSYLNQ
-105 PSHEK
+105 PSDEK
-110 EKLIREDLVRIMS
+110 EKLIREDLVRIMT

-153 CFLIAFILLFNLP
+153 CFLIAFVLLFNLP

-171 PINQLTFSIKQIADK
+171 PITQLTFSIKQIANK
-186 NYNQRVHF
+186 NYNERVYF

-199 FNDLASSFNVMAE
+199 FSDLANSFNVMAE

-220 TLSTQL
+220 TLSKQL

-232 ETLVNNMHDAVI
+232 ETLVDNMHDAVI
-244 GLDENHFI
+244 GLDENYFI

-260 KITNLRKEEI
+260 KITNLRKDEI
-270 IGKTAHEVAVN
+270 IGKTAHEVAIN
-281 NDLVRELLKNIDHPM
+281 NDLVRELLKNIDYPI

-301 IVSEN
+301 IVSDN

-313 EIVPINIT
+313 EIIPINIV
-321 KTGEKEKKYIGKVIL
+321 KTGEKERKNIGKVIL

-369 MGVQLLGNQKFGA
+369 MGVQLLGNQKFGE
-382 LNDQQ
+382 LNEQQ

-414 ETGNIRLN
+414 ESGNIRLN
-422 IESCSPKDIVQ
+422 IENCSPKEIVK

-439 EKLAEQKNISIQA
+439 EKLAEQKNITLVTEYLLEENTLIS
-452 DYQLDNNDYII
+452 

-478 NAVKHSFQ
+478 NAIKHSFQ
-486 DEKIRIVVEKKDSFV
+486 DENIQVLVEKSGAYA
-501 KFSISD
+501 KFSITD
-507 TGSGIDEKYHR
+507 TGKGIDEKYHR

-552 IGVESSLN
+552 IGVKSSPNL
-560 QGSTF
+560 GSTF
-565 YFILPSVENNEKTG
+565 YFMLPLA
-579 VF
+579 

>member
-1 MKLKTKLTLGVG
+1 M
-13 LLFLLIVLLS
+13 LIVLLS
-23 VIGSV
+23 VIGSF

-34 SDTEKILTANYNS
+34 SDTEKILIANYNS
-47 LEFSKNM
+47 LEFSQNM
-54 LLALDKIGTDS
+54 LLALDKMKTDS
-65 TVAIA
+65 AVAIK
-70 DFRKNNAL
+70 DFKKNNLL
-78 QEKNLTEFGEK
+78 QERNLTEFGEK
-89 EVTQN
+89 EATQN
-94 LNLHFNSYIQQ
+94 LNLHFNSYIND
-105 PSHEK
+105 PSPEK
-110 EKLIREDLVRIMS
+110 EKLIREDLVKIMS

-143 TFWIVSLGTV
+143 TFWIACLGTI
-153 CFLIAFILLFNLP
+153 CFLIAITLVFNLP

-171 PINQLTFSIKQIADK
+171 PISQLTFSIRQIANK
-186 NYNQRVHF
+186 NYNERVHF
-194 KGSEE
+194 RGSEE
-199 FNDLASSFNVMAE
+199 FNDLANSFNIMAE

-220 TLSTQL
+220 TLSEQL

-260 KITNLRKEEI
+260 KITNLNKDEI
-270 IGKTAHEVAVN
+270 IGKTVHEVAVN
-281 NDLVRELLKNIDHPM
+281 NDLIRELLKNINHPQ
-296 KEPIK
+296 KDPIK
-301 IVSEN
+301 IVTDN

-313 EIVPINIT
+313 DVIPINIT

-369 MGVQLLGNQKFGA
+369 MGVQLLENQKFGE

-422 IESCSPKDIVQ
+422 IESCAPKEMVQ
-433 TAIKNV
+433 TAVKNV
-439 EKLAEQKNISIQA
+439 EKLAEQKNISIQTQFLT
-452 DYQLDNNDYII
+452 DEKDFVM

-478 NAVKHSFQ
+478 NAIKHSFQ
-486 DEKIRIVVEKKDSFV
+486 DENIRILVEKEHSGI
-501 KFSISD
+501 KFSITD
-507 TGSGIDEKYHR
+507 TGKGIDEKYQR

-540 ISKNFIEKQHGE
+540 ISKNFIEKQNGE
-552 IGVESSLN
+552 IGVKSSLN

-565 YFILPSVENNEKTG
+565 YFVLPMV
-579 VF
+579 

>member
-47 LEFSKNM
+47 LEYSKNM
-54 LLALDKIGTDS
+54 LIALDRMSTDS
-65 TVAIA
+65 VVSVR
-70 DFRKNNAL
+70 DFEKNNAL
-78 QEKNLTEFGEK
+78 QEHNLSEIGEK
-89 EVTQN
+89 EITQN
-94 LNLHFNSYIQQ
+94 LKIHFSSYLKQ
-105 PSHEK
+105 PDYKK
-110 EKLIREDLVRIMS
+110 EKLIREDLVKIMS
-123 LNMKGIERKSDIAII
+123 LNMKGIERKSDIAIV
-138 TAENA
+138 TAERA

-171 PINQLTFSIKQIADK
+171 PINQLTFSIKQIANK
-186 NYNQRVHF
+186 NYNERVHF

-199 FNDLASSFNVMAE
+199 FNDLANSFNIMAE

-244 GLDENHFI
+244 GLDENHYI

-281 NDLVRELLKNIDHPM
+281 NDLIRELLKNMDHPV
-296 KEPIK
+296 KDPIK
-301 IVSEN
+301 IVSDN

-313 EIVPINIT
+313 EIVPINIA

-355 TISHELKTPISAIK
+355 TISHELKTPIAAIK
-369 MGVQLLGNQKFGA
+369 MGVQLLGNQKFGE

-387 KELLKSINEDGQRLL
+387 QELLKSINDDGQRLL

-422 IESCSPKDIVQ
+422 IKSCSPKEIVA

-439 EKLAEQKNISIQA
+439 EKLAEQKNISIST
-452 DYQLDNNDYII
+452 DFLTSEEDLVS

-478 NAVKHSFQ
+478 NAIKHSFQ
-486 DEKIRIVVEKKDSFV
+486 DENIRILVEKSEAMIL
-501 KFSISD
+501 FSITD

-552 IGVESSLN
+552 IGVKSAPN

-565 YFILPSVENNEKTG
+565 YFGLPVA
-579 VF
+579 

>member
-54 LLALDKIGTDS
+54 LLALDHISTDS

-70 DFRKNNAL
+70 DFQKNNKL

-89 EVTQN
+89 EATQN
-94 LNLHFNSYIQQ
+94 LNLHFDSYLKAPDIQ
-105 PSHEK
+105 K
-110 EKLIREDLVRIMS
+110 EKLIREDLAKIMS

-186 NYNQRVHF
+186 NYSERVHF

-199 FNDLASSFNVMAE
+199 FNSLADSFNSMAE

-220 TLSTQL
+220 TLSKQL

-260 KITNLRKEEI
+260 KITNLHKEEI

-281 NDLVRELLKNIDHPM
+281 NDLMRELLKNIDHPV
-296 KEPIK
+296 KDPIK
-301 IVSEN
+301 IVRDN

-313 EIVPINIT
+313 DIIPINIV

-369 MGVQLLGNQKFGA
+369 MGVQLLGNQKFGE
-382 LNDQQ
+382 LNEQQ
-387 KELLKSINEDGQRLL
+387 QELLKSINEDGQRLL

-414 ETGNIRLN
+414 ESGNIRLTV
-422 IESCSPKDIVQ
+422 EKCSPKEIVQ
-433 TAIKNV
+433 TAVKNV
-439 EKLAEQKNISIQA
+439 EKLAEQKNISISTEYLLEDSDA
-452 DYQLDNNDYII
+452 VT

-472 MNNFLS
+472 MNNFLT

-486 DEKIRIVVEKKDSFV
+486 DESIKIVVEKLDSFIQ
-501 KFSISD
+501 FSIID

-552 IGVESSLN
+552 IGVKSSLN
-560 QGSTF
+560 NGSTF
-565 YFILPSVENNEKTG
+565 YFRLPVS
-579 VF
+579 

>member
-13 LLFLLIVLLS
+13 LLFLLIVLMS

-54 LLALDKIGTDS
+54 LLALDKISTDS
-65 TVAIA
+65 AIA
-70 DFRKNNAL
+70 VNDFQKNNQL

-89 EVTQN
+89 EATQS
-94 LNLHFNSYIQQ
+94 LNLHFNSYLKQ
-105 PSHEK
+105 PSLGK
-110 EKLIREDLVRIMS
+110 EKLIREDLAKIMS

-171 PINQLTFSIKQIADK
+171 PINQLTFSIRQIAAK
-186 NYNQRVHF
+186 NYSERVHF

-199 FNDLASSFNVMAE
+199 FNSLADSFNTMAE

-220 TLSTQL
+220 SLSKQL
-226 MDKKRI
+226 MEKKRI

-281 NDLVRELLKNIDHPM
+281 NDLMRELLKNIDQPV

-301 IVSEN
+301 IVRDH

-313 EIVPINIT
+313 DIIPINIV
-321 KTGEKEKKYIGKVIL
+321 KTGEKETRYIGKVIL

-369 MGVQLLGNQKFGA
+369 MGVQLLGNQKFGE

-387 KELLKSINEDGQRLL
+387 KELLKSINDDGQRLL
-402 DITGELLNLSQV
+402 NITGELLNLSQV
-414 ETGNIRLN
+414 ETGNIRLTV
-422 IESCSPKDIVQ
+422 EKCSPKEVVQ
-433 TAIKNV
+433 AAVKNV
-439 EKLAEQKNISIQA
+439 EKLAEQKNILINTEYLI
-452 DYQLDNNDYII
+452 DDNDFVT

-472 MNNFLS
+472 MNNFLT

-486 DEKIRIVVEKKDSFV
+486 DENINIMVEKQDSMIQ
-501 KFSISD
+501 FSITD

-540 ISKNFIEKQHGE
+540 ISKNFIEKQNGE
-552 IGVESSLN
+552 IGVKSSPN

-565 YFILPSVENNEKTG
+565 YFRLPV
-579 VF
+579 V

>member
-1 MKLKTKLTLGVG
+1 MKIKTKLTLGVG

-54 LLALDKIGTDS
+54 LLALDKISTDS
-65 TVAIA
+65 AIA
-70 DFRKNNAL
+70 IKDFQKNNIL

-89 EVTQN
+89 EATQN
-94 LNLHFNSYIQQ
+94 LNLHFSSYLKQ
-105 PSHEK
+105 PTSEK
-110 EKLIREDLVRIMS
+110 EKLIREDLAKIMS

-143 TFWIVSLGTV
+143 TFWIVSIGTV
-153 CFLIAFILLFNLP
+153 CFMISFILLFNLP
-166 QTIAE
+166 QTISE
-171 PINQLTFSIKQIADK
+171 PINQLTFSIKQIANK
-186 NYNQRVHF
+186 NYNERVHF

-199 FNDLASSFNVMAE
+199 FNDLANSFNIMAE

-270 IGKTAHEVAVN
+270 IGKTAHEVAIN
-281 NDLVRELLKNIDHPM
+281 NDLVRELLKNIDHPV

-301 IVSEN
+301 IVTDN

-313 EIVPINIT
+313 EIVPINIV

-369 MGVQLLGNQKFGA
+369 MGVQLLGNQKFGE
-382 LNDQQ
+382 LNEQQ

-414 ETGNIRLN
+414 ETGNIRLH
-422 IESCSPKDIVQ
+422 IENCSPKNIVQ
-433 TAIKNV
+433 TAIKNL
-439 EKLAEQKNISIQA
+439 EKLAEQKNISINLQ
-452 DYQLDNNDYII
+452 DNLEEKDFVS

-478 NAVKHSFQ
+478 NAIKHSFQ
-486 DEKIRIVVEKKDSFV
+486 DENIQILVEKSDAYV
-501 KFSISD
+501 TFSITD

-540 ISKNFIEKQHGE
+540 ISKNFIEKQNGE
-552 IGVESSLN
+552 IGVNSSLN

-565 YFILPSVENNEKTG
+565 YFKLPLA
-579 VF
+579 

>member
-1 MKLKTKLTLGVG
+1 MKIKTKLTLGVG
-13 LLFLLIVLLS
+13 LLFVLIVLLS

-47 LEFSKNM
+47 LEFSQNM
-54 LLALDKIGTDS
+54 LLALDKIKTDS
-65 TVAIA
+65 AIA
-70 DFRKNNAL
+70 IKDFKKNNIL

-89 EVTQN
+89 EATQN
-94 LNLHFNSYIQQ
+94 LNLHFNNYINQ
-105 PSHEK
+105 PSPEK
-110 EKLIREDLVRIMS
+110 EKLIREDLVKIMS

-143 TFWIVSLGTV
+143 TFWIATLGTV
-153 CFLIAFILLFNLP
+153 CFLIAVVLLFNLP

-171 PINQLTFSIKQIADK
+171 PINQLTFSIRQIANK
-186 NYNQRVHF
+186 NYNERVHF

-199 FNDLASSFNVMAE
+199 FNDLANSFNIMAE

-220 TLSTQL
+220 TLSEQL

-260 KITNLRKEEI
+260 KITNLNKDEI

-281 NDLVRELLKNIDHPM
+281 NDLVRELLKNIDHPVQ
-296 KEPIK
+296 EPIK
-301 IVSEN
+301 IVSDH

-313 EIVPINIT
+313 DIIPINIV
-321 KTGEKEKKYIGKVIL
+321 KTGEKEKKYIGRVIL

-369 MGVQLLGNQKFGA
+369 MGVQLLGNQKFGE
-382 LNDQQ
+382 LNEQQ
-387 KELLKSINEDGQRLL
+387 KELLNGINEDGQRLL
-402 DITGELLNLSQV
+402 NITGELLNLSQV

-422 IESCSPKDIVQ
+422 IENCSPTEIVQ
-433 TAIKNV
+433 TAVKNIA
-439 EKLAEQKNISIQA
+439 KLAEQKNISINSQI
-452 DYQLDNNDYII
+452 LLNENDFVT

-478 NAVKHSFQ
+478 NAIKHSFQ
-486 DEKIRIVVEKKDSFV
+486 DENIQILVEKIDSKIRFSVTDSG
-501 KFSISD
+501 K
-507 TGSGIDEKYHR
+507 GIEEKYHR
-518 QIFDRYFQ
+518 QVFDRYFQ
-526 VPGEHQN
+526 VPGDHQN

-560 QGSTF
+560 QGSSF
-565 YFILPSVENNEKTG
+565 YFVLPMA
-579 VF
+579 